1 MPPNNMYPS
10 PGPTFDPTQP
20 IKKSRKHLN
29 GLLVPLVLTVLLLM
43 GALGFG
49 GWAFVSMQDY
59 KNNSDKKVDVAVQI
73 AKEENTAEN
82 EAAFAEREKEPLKDY
97 KGPAS
102 FGSVAIKY
110 PKTWSAFITE
120 LDKGGT
126 PVDGYF
132 HPNYVPGLQSGTS
145 FALHLQ
151 VTSLVYADE
160 LKKFDSD
167 AKAGRVKVTAIAVDN
182 VPGVT
187 GVRIDGEIERGKQG
201 SLVLLPMRDKTLKVS
216 TETEQFK
223 NDFNTIILKHLSF
236 IP

>member
-1 MPPNNMYPS
+1 MPPANQYPT
-10 PGPTFDPTQP
+10 PMPAFDPTQP
-20 IKKSRKHLN
+20 IQKPKRHMN
-29 GLLVPLVLTVLLLM
+29 GLLIPLVLVILLLL

-49 GWAFVSMQDY
+49 FWAFAGMQDY
-59 KNNSDKKVDVAVQI
+59 KNNSDKKADVAVK
-73 AKEENTAEN
+73 AAVEENTAEN
-82 EAAFAEREKEPLKDY
+82 ELAFTEREKEPLKEY

-120 LDKGGT
+120 VDKGGT

-160 LKKFDSD
+160 LKKFDAD
-167 AKAGRVKVTAIAVDN
+167 AKAGRVQVTAIGVDN

-187 GVRIDGEIERGKQG
+187 GVRIDGEVEKGKQG
-201 SLVLLPMRDKTLKVS
+201 SLVLFPMRDKTLKIS
-216 TETEQFK
+216 TEAEQFK
-223 NDFNTIILKHLSF
+223 GDFNTIILKNLSF
-236 IP
+236 SP